1 MSFMMLDAV
10 VFVFFLFLLLD
21 IPFVLL
27 VFFWLRSPDEIAA
40 MRQLKAV
47 FDPKNILN
55 PNKYLPWGRF

>member
-1 MSFMMLDAV
+1 
-10 VFVFFLFLLLD
+10 
-21 IPFVLL
+21 
-27 VFFWLRSPDEIAA
+27 

>member
-1 MSFMMLDAV
+1 MLDAV

-55 PNKYLPWGRF
+55 PNKYLP